1 MPDEV
6 TKQAAEN
13 VVSHVIAA
21 IDKASTPEALV
32 ECARAV
38 VLLGDEGLRQRLV
51 ARLADASVVGAV
63 TGAHARDLAEAFDLV
78 RRPFPPSAP

>member
-13 VVSHVIAA
+13 VVSHVVAA
-21 IDKASTPEALV
+21 IDKASTPEGLV

-38 VLLGDEGLRQRLV
+38 VLLGDEGLRQRV
-51 ARLADASVVGAV
+51 MARLADASVVGAI
-63 TGAHARDLAEAFDLV
+63 TSAHARDLAEAFDLV
-78 RRPFPPSAP
+78 RRPFPPAAP